1 MWSWTSVRTA
11 GGGGRPGRGCLG
23 ELPGSTPAGGAPE
36 RVARVC
42 ARNLGRTPG
51 EVRFEGAYARG
62 GAGVSG
68 PKIGEREV
76 LEAMLHRDADLIAYD
91 H

>member
-1 MWSWTSVRTA
+1 M
-11 GGGGRPGRGCLG
+11 
-23 ELPGSTPAGGAPE
+23 
-36 RVARVC
+36 
-42 ARNLGRTPG
+42 GRTRG
-51 EVRFEGAYARG
+51 EVRFEGAHARG

-76 LEAMLHRDADLIAYD
+76 LEAMLHRDTDLIAYD